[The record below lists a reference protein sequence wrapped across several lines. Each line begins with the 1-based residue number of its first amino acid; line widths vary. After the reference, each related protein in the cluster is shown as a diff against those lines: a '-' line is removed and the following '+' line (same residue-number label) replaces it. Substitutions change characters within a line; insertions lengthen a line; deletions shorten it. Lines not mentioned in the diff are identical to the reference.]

1 VGKGSSSQDAD
12 VQAIIDAGRQSVGW
26 VRHEFA
32 GVDLGDERLDRRLIK
47 TVELLAKSPLSPINE
62 ACGCWAD
69 TQAAYRLFD
78 NLKASPSQILEPH
91 IAATRKRIAATS
103 GPVLVIQDTVHFDYT
118 KHAKTRGL
126 GLIGECGERGLV
138 QHNAVAFSTSGL
150 PLGLLSQNTWA
161 RPEPEGRRMEE
172 THTRMVK
179 RLARTPIEEK
189 ESFKWLRAMSE
200 TLEHCPARAKL
211 VMVADR
217 ESDFYWLLDEAK
229 KQKVHFLIRARCDR
243 RLLPE
248 DNEGYESIV
257 EMLNS
262 VEVLGSMTV
271 EIPSN
276 GKRKARRAE
285 VEVRSTQVTIQAPT
299 RNPYGKAWASVEAV
313 TVKVIGATE
322 RNAPAGEE
330 PISWV
335 LLTDLPALDLDSA
348 IEKVNWYSKRF
359 GIEIW
364 HKVLKSGCKV
374 ESCLLE
380 TAERLTRYLTVFSV
394 IGVRLMYV
402 CHLARLQPD
411 APGTEV
417 FSKEEL
423 EALHVRVKNALP
435 PPETPSLREV
445 VRMIASLGGYL
456 GRKCDGEPGVTVLW
470 RGWMRLY
477 EDVLVLEAHK
487 KALGLVNSS

>member
-1 VGKGSSSQDAD
+1 MGKGSSSQDAD

-179 RLARTPIEEK
+179 RLARTPIEETA
-189 ESFKWLRAMSE
+189 SFKWLRAMSE

-271 EIPSN
+271 ESPSN

-435 PPETPSLREV
+435 PPEPPSLREV

>member
-1 VGKGSSSQDAD
+1 VGNCSISDDPD
-12 VQAIIDAGRQSVGW
+12 VQGIIDAGRQSVDW

-32 GVDLGDERLDRRLIK
+32 GVKLGDERLDRRLIK
-47 TVELLAKSPLSPINE
+47 TVELLAMSPLSPINE
-62 ACGCWAD
+62 ACRCWAE

-78 NLKASPSQILEPH
+78 NPKASPSQILEPH
-91 IAATRKRIAATS
+91 IAATRRRIAATS
-103 GPVLVIQDTVHFDYT
+103 GPVLVIQDTVFFDYT

-126 GLIGECGERGLV
+126 GLIGERGERGLV
-138 QHNAVAFSTSGL
+138 QHNAMAFTTSGL

-161 RPEPEGRRMEE
+161 RPEPEVPRTEE

-211 VMVADR
+211 IMVADR
-217 ESDFYWLLDEAK
+217 ESDFFWLLDEAK
-229 KQKVHFLIRARCDR
+229 KKKIHFLIRARCDR

-262 VEVLGSMTV
+262 VEVLGKMTV
-271 EIPSN
+271 DIPSN

-285 VEVRSTQVTIQAPT
+285 VEVRSIQITIQAPK

-322 RNAPAGEE
+322 RDAAAGQE

-380 TAERLTRYLTVFSV
+380 TAERLARYLTVFGIV
-394 IGVRLMYV
+394 GVRLMHV
-402 CHLARLQPD
+402 CHLARIQPD
-411 APGTEV
+411 IPGTEML
-417 FSKEEL
+417 SKEEL

-435 PPETPSLREV
+435 PPEPPSLREV
-445 VRMIASLGGYL
+445 VRMIASLGGHL